1 MRIIFALLALL
12 LLGTFVP
19 PATRGPAEALPSVSL
34 VRFAPVP
41 LDDSALGR
49 RRLGGLVWL
58 GGWKLTSN
66 NRRFGGISAMQ
77 VEKGE
82 VTAFSDSGWLIRFA
96 LPRTGSVSRAEIGPL
111 PEGPGTKERKS
122 DRDVESLVVADGM
135 AWIGYERRNAVWRY
149 DPRSWRVAQW
159 AAPRAMRRWPSN
171 RGAEAM
177 LKLPDGRFIVFA
189 EGKGSEAVS
198 EALLFEGD
206 PSRPGTRSVRMTYA
220 KPRGYRTTEAA
231 MLPDGRAL
239 ILHRRFAFL
248 EGVSA
253 KLSLL
258 DPAQAQAGAIL
269 RGRQIAD
276 FHRPI
281 NVDNMEALSVTREQ
295 GRTIVWIASDDNY
308 NPLQR
313 TLLMKFAL
321 AE

>member
-1 MRIIFALLALL
+1 MRILFALLAWL

-66 NRRFGGISAMQ
+66 NRRFGGISAMH

-122 DRDVESLVVADGM
+122 DRDVESLVVADGL

-220 KPRGYRTTEAA
+220 KPKGYRTTAFRGET
-231 MLPDGRAL
+231 DRHRTGGR
-239 ILHRRFAFL
+239 R
-248 EGVSA
+248 
-253 KLSLL
+253 
-258 DPAQAQAGAIL
+258 
-269 RGRQIAD
+269 
-276 FHRPI
+276 
-281 NVDNMEALSVTREQ
+281 
-295 GRTIVWIASDDNY
+295 
-308 NPLQR
+308 
-313 TLLMKFAL
+313 
-321 AE
+321 